1 MSRKLL
7 LLALG
12 ISFALTCGLPAS
24 RSINAQEASP
34 FPQYEVSPQYKEVTS
49 QSLYVTMRDGVKIAI
64 DVVLPQDLPPDT
76 KIPTIM
82 NLTRYW
88 RASQGQ
94 GVGSTL
100 QFFASR
106 GYAMVRVDVRGS
118 GASFGRWS
126 GPSSSDEVKD
136 AGEIVNWIVAQ
147 HWSNGKVGAM
157 GNSYEGSTA
166 QMLAA
171 VNHPAV
177 KAVIPRFH
185 EFDVYTDIA
194 FPGGIFDE
202 WFIRAWNEGNRQADQ
217 NTGVKAVDADS
228 DRRLLREAIQSHA
241 QNLDVYKAAR
251 GSIYRDDR
259 SSEPMQPIDEYS
271 IFSYRREI
279 ERSKTAIYGWGSW
292 LDAATADTAIRRFL
306 TFNNPQTVIIG
317 PWSHGASYHASPY
330 LPADA
335 PVVPSRAEQMA
346 ESLRYFDH
354 FLKGAGNGV
363 TSEQIIIYYT
373 LGEERWKTT
382 KVWPVAGTSNERWYL
397 TANGMLSQEAPKA
410 TSGVDKYTV
419 DFEATT
425 GQKNRW
431 YTENGGGDVVYP
443 DRADEDRRLL
453 TYTSAPLS
461 ADTEITGYPVIN
473 LQIASTATD
482 GAFFVYLEDVD
493 ETGRVTYVTEG
504 QLRAL
509 HRNISTDAPPYK
521 MLVPYHSFKKKD
533 GLPLVP
539 GEMTKISFGLQ
550 PTSVLIKKGHRI
562 RIAIAGHDKDTFAR
576 IPADGTPV
584 ITVARNKLQAS
595 SIELPIIRK
604 PSTYARATTAPP
616 PNALKDAPRPANTK
630 PVVQPPPEPE
640 QVMADPSET
649 FTTVDQILEKYV
661 QAVGGKAALEKLT
674 SRAMK
679 GEYSVPG
686 KGYKRPVEVYA
697 KTPDKCVTIIHSDE
711 KNPGYGFDGTVGWD
725 FEYSGQGLRE
735 LSGGPLA
742 ALKREGDLN
751 KELHLSVAY
760 SKLTLKGKEKFANR
774 EAYVIDAMPAQG
786 NLRKL
791 YFDTRSL
798 LLIRMDTMSAN
809 PEEQPLTETYYEN
822 YRMVDGVRLP
832 FTIRNVS
839 PRINSMNV
847 YAFEE
852 IKHNVSVDDAIFRKP
867 GGQ

>member
-1 MSRKLL
+1 MSRKLM

-12 ISFALTCGLPAS
+12 VALALTCGLPAS
-24 RSINAQEASP
+24 RSISVQEASP
-34 FPQYEVSPQYKEVTS
+34 FPKYEVSPQYKEVTS
-49 QSLYVTMRDGVKIAI
+49 QSLYVIMRDGVKIAI
-64 DVVLPQDLPPDT
+64 DIILPKDLPSGT

-82 NLTRYW
+82 NITRYW

-94 GVGSTL
+94 GVGGT
-100 QFFASR
+100 QRFFASR
-106 GYAMVRVDVRGS
+106 GYAVVRVDVRGS

-126 GPSSSDEVKD
+126 GPSSGDEVKD

-147 HWSNGKVGAM
+147 PWSNGKVGAM
-157 GNSYEGSTA
+157 GDSYEGSTA

-202 WFIRAWNEGNRQADQ
+202 WFIKSWNAANRQLDQ
-217 NTGVKAVDADS
+217 NMAVKAVDADS
-228 DRRLLREAIQSHA
+228 DRSLLKEAIQSHA
-241 QNLDVYKAAR
+241 QNLDVYKAAS

-259 SSEPMQPIDEYS
+259 SSEPMEPIDEYS

-292 LDAATADTAIRRFL
+292 LDAATADTVIRRFL
-306 TFNNPQTVIIG
+306 TFSNPQTVIIG
-317 PWSHGASYHASPY
+317 PWSHGAGYHASPY

-335 PVVPSRAEQMA
+335 PVVPSRAEQLS

-354 FLKGAGNGV
+354 FLKGANNGV
-363 TSEQIIIYYT
+363 TSEKMIIYYT

-397 TANGMLSQEAPKA
+397 AAGGALSTEAPKE
-410 TSGVDKYTV
+410 TSGADKYTV

-425 GQKNRW
+425 GKKNRW

-453 TYTSAPLS
+453 TYTSAPL
-461 ADTEITGYPVIN
+461 AVDMEITGYPVIN
-473 LQIASTATD
+473 LQVASTATD

-493 ETGRVTYVTEG
+493 EAGRVTYVTEG

-509 HRNISTDAPPYK
+509 HRKVSTDAPPFK

-533 GLPLVP
+533 GMPMVP

-562 RIAIAGHDKDTFAR
+562 RVAIAGHDKDTFAR
-576 IPADGTPV
+576 IPAEGTPT

-604 PSTYARATTAPP
+604 PSTYARANTASP
-616 PNALKDAPRPANTK
+616 KGAPKPADTK
-630 PVVQPPPEPE
+630 TITQPPPEPE
-640 QVMADPSET
+640 PVMADPSEA
-649 FTTVDQILEKYV
+649 FTTVDQILDKYI
-661 QAVGGKAALEKLT
+661 QAVGGQAAIEKLT
-674 SRAMK
+674 TRVMK

-686 KGYKRPVEVYA
+686 KGYKRPVEVYQKA
-697 KTPDKCVTIIHSDE
+697 PDKYVTIIHSDE
-711 KNPGYGFDGTVGWD
+711 KNVGNGFDGKIGWD
-725 FEYSGQGLRE
+725 FDYSGQGLRE
-735 LSGGPLA
+735 LSGGLLA
-742 ALKREGDLN
+742 EFNRRSDIHR
-751 KELHLSVAY
+751 ELHLNVAY
-760 SKLTLKGKEKFANR
+760 TKLTLKGKEKFANR
-774 EAYVIDAMPAQG
+774 EAYVIEAMPAVG
-786 NLRKL
+786 NLKKL

-798 LLIRMDTMSAN
+798 LLLRIDTLN
-809 PEEQPLTETYYEN
+809 PNSGEPPLNELYYEN
-822 YRMVDGVRLP
+822 YRMVDDVRLP
-832 FTIRNVS
+832 FTIRNVTPS
-839 PRINSMNV
+839 QNSMNV
-847 YAFEE
+847 FAFEE
-852 IKHNVSVDDAIFRKP
+852 IKHNISVDDAIFRKP
-867 GGQ
+867 GT